1 MENLKSMSQRS
12 DNVMR
17 SIGKSWAIDPYL
29 RIFIM
34 IVRVQYLRSIPSL
47 LHPLTKSTPQCVRH
61 CRQYASK
68 VTIPSPTPF
77 VPDVQTFLT
86 LIGRDLN
93 QHAAKIPSWEA
104 LFSLTSAELRELGI
118 DPARTRRYLLQCRKK
133 FREGQFGV
141 GGDLQEVVDG
151 VAELRVV
158 EQPVP
163 QDSTTPTRIGTATR
177 APGTRKIVV
186 NVPPGSTTPKVPL
199 EEAKPV
205 EHMKIVG
212 AYTIKGPHIQ
222 PLKGTRGSAATLAV
236 KEGLWEVKR
245 GHKIDG
251 GERRQAEVRAK
262 RRAAER
268 KTTRV

>member
-1 MENLKSMSQRS
+1 
-12 DNVMR
+12 
-17 SIGKSWAIDPYL
+17 
-29 RIFIM
+29 M
-34 IVRVQYLRSIPSL
+34 IVRVQHLRPIPTF
-47 LHPLTKSTPQCVRH
+47 LHPFTKSTPPCVRLH
-61 CRQYASK
+61 RQFTSK
-68 VTIPSPTPF
+68 AAIPPPTPF
-77 VPDVQTFLT
+77 VPDVQTFFT

-104 LFSLTSAELRELGI
+104 LFSFTSAELRELGI
-118 DPARTRRYLLQCRKK
+118 EPARTRRYLLQCRKK

-163 QDSTTPTRIGTATR
+163 QDPAAPIRIATATTS
-177 APGTRKIVV
+177 PGTRKIVA
-186 NVPPGSTTPKVPL
+186 NVPPGSSAPNVPL

-205 EHMKIVG
+205 KHMKVVG

-236 KEGLWEVKR
+236 REGLWEVKR

-268 KTTRV
+268 KATRE